1 MTEEEKEKK
10 EEQRWLNSVK
20 KKFMLYISNINWDNI
35 KLTDTEISIV
45 TFVMNAET
53 PDDLPILVNE
63 RIVDYVLDKVR
74 NQLNSLKTKGI

>member
-20 KKFMLYISNINWDNI
+20 KKFMRYISNINWDNI

-63 RIVDYVLDKVR
+63 RIVTHVLDKVR